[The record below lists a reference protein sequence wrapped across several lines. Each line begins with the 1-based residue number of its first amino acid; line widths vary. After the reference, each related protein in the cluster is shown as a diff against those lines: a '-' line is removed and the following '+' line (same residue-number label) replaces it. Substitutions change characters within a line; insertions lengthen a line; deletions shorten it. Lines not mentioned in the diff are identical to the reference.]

1 MNNQNL
7 ELASISKRILA
18 FLIDEILVTVLV
30 YLVFWDSLI
39 ANSATIEELAV
50 AVAGLLIPILV
61 IKFLYQTV
69 FIWYYGAT
77 VGKIILKIRT
87 IDYNHFGRVSL
98 SNSIIRSAGRIA
110 SEYFLYIGYI
120 VALLTEGRQTFHDKI
135 GRTLVVNA

>member
-1 MNNQNL
+1 MNNQDL
-7 ELASISKRILA
+7 ELASISRRIFA

-39 ANSATIEELAV
+39 ASSTNVEDLAV
-50 AVAGLLIPILV
+50 VVAGLLIPVLI